1 MIEVTRLN
9 DSKLTINPYQIEMVE
24 DTPDTVVLFASGRK
38 IVVKE
43 KAAHISKQIVEY
55 FSEAVTMGIE
65 RSNISR

>member
-9 DSKLTINPYQIEMVE
+9 DTKLSINPYQIEMVE
-24 DTPDTVVLFASGRK
+24 DTPDTIVLFASGRK

-43 KAAHISKQIVEY
+43 KSEQISKQITE
-55 FSEAVTMGIE
+55 FMSESVTLGIE